1 MSAPHNQ
8 AGFTPDLHKSK
19 PLRRASISV
28 LILRQLFASMAPFS
42 PKKRKKVPCVWCK
55 IHLTILSSTEIS
67 KNRVE
72 KTRKNKQN
80 RPKFAPSQ
88 GFFGPFSCLFQPQVS
103 RLMFARLGYFCRP
116 QFPWLSGFPDFR
128 PELLSS
134 PVRKCPRRH
143 IRKRQPRPLPQQ
155 PRRAFGRSIQ
165 RLNVDR
171 VQSSLQTNR
180 PAIVPQRIARRAA
193 DQPERRSGLRHF
205 HSVNRQPRAIAVD
218 QMKRIPAVS
227 GNVDEPIPHRRMWQ

>member
-1 MSAPHNQ
+1 MRKIARQVCRLILHSAHTQIMSAPHNQ

-55 IHLTILSSTEIS
+55 IHLTLLSSTEIS

-72 KTRKNKQN
+72 KTRENKQN

-116 QFPWLSGFPDFR
+116 QFPWLSSFPDLR
-128 PELLSS
+128 PELYRVPYENAPAGTSASVTPGPSHSNLGAPWVAVFSAS
-134 PVRKCPRRH
+134 TWIACNPAF
-143 IRKRQPRPLPQQ
+143 RPMAP
-155 PRRAFGRSIQ
+155 
-165 RLNVDR
+165 
-171 VQSSLQTNR
+171 
-180 PAIVPQRIARRAA
+180 
-193 DQPERRSGLRHF
+193 
-205 HSVNRQPRAIAVD
+205 
-218 QMKRIPAVS
+218 
-227 GNVDEPIPHRRMWQ
+227 